1 MRLLL
6 TGVSSFTGLWF
17 ARALAQAGHE
27 VVAPLRAGGA
37 YADPLRQARIDAAA
51 EVAEL
56 IPAAP
61 FGSDNFLHLL
71 AEYGPFDALCHHAAE
86 AANHKSPDFDVEGAV
101 AANTF
106 NLRAVLQTAADAGV
120 ERLILTGSA
129 FEEGEGRGN
138 EPLEAFSPYGL
149 SKTLTARAFEEEA
162 AEAGL
167 DYVKFVI
174 PNPFGPYEGQTFQ
187 RFVMTAWS
195 EGRAV
200 HVSHPFY
207 GRDNVPADLLALAY
221 ARAVEGQAGA
231 HVSPSFYAGP
241 TGDFFRRMAA
251 EVASRTGW
259 ACGLTLAETQS
270 FDEPEIRLNLQ
281 PLDAAALGWSE
292 TAFWDGYAGYYTG
305 ARGA

>member
-27 VVAPLRAGGA
+27 VVAPLRGDGA
-37 YADPLRQARIDAAA
+37 YADPLRQSRIDEAAR
-51 EVAEL
+51 VAEL

-61 FGSDNFLHLL
+61 FGSDNFLQLL
-71 AEYGPFDALCHHAAE
+71 AEYGPFDALCCHAAE

-106 NLRAVLQTAADAGV
+106 NLRAVLQTAADAEV
-120 ERLILTGSA
+120 ERVVLTGSA
-129 FEEGEGRGN
+129 FEAGEGRGS
-138 EPLEAFSPYGL
+138 EPLEPFSPYGL
-149 SKTLTARAFEEEA
+149 SKTLTAQAFAAET

-187 RFVMTAWS
+187 RFVMTAWR

-200 HVSHPFY
+200 HVSHPLY
-207 GRDNVPADLLALAY
+207 GRDNVPANLLALAY
-221 ARAVEGQAGA
+221 VQAVEGQAGA
-231 HVSPSFYAGP
+231 HVSPSFYAGS

-251 EVASRTGW
+251 EVAPRTGW
-259 ACGLTLAETQS
+259 ACELTLAEMQS
-270 FDEPEIRLNLQ
+270 FDEPETRVNLQ

-292 TAFWDGYAGYYTG
+292 TDFWDGYAGYY
-305 ARGA
+305 ARALK

>member
-17 ARALAQAGHE
+17 ARALAEAGHE
-27 VVAPLRAGGA
+27 VVAPLRAA
-37 YADPLRQARIDAAA
+37 SYADPLRQARIDEAAR
-51 EVAEL
+51 VAAL

-61 FGSDNFLHLL
+61 FGSDAFLALIADL
-71 AEYGPFDALCHHAAE
+71 GPFDALCHHAAE

-106 NLRAVLQTAADAGV
+106 NVRAVLAAAKQAGV
-120 ERLILTGSA
+120 RRLVATGSA
-129 FEEGEGRGN
+129 FEEGEGRGT
-138 EPLEAFSPYGL
+138 EPLRAFSPYGE
-149 SKTLTARAFEEEA
+149 SKTETARALQDEA
-162 AEAGL
+162 ADADL

-187 RFVMTAWS
+187 RFVMTAWR

-200 HVSHPFY
+200 HVSHPLY
-207 GRDNVPADLLALAY
+207 GRDNVPVDLLGRAY
-221 ARAVEGQAGA
+221 VQAVEGEAGA
-231 HVSPSFYAGP
+231 HVSPSFCAGP

-251 EVASRTGW
+251 EIAPRTGW
-259 ACGLTLAETQS
+259 ACEATFAETQD
-270 FDEPEIRLNLQ
+270 FPEPKDRFNLQ

-292 TAFWDGYAGYYTG
+292 SGFWDSYAGYYAG
-305 ARGA
+305 